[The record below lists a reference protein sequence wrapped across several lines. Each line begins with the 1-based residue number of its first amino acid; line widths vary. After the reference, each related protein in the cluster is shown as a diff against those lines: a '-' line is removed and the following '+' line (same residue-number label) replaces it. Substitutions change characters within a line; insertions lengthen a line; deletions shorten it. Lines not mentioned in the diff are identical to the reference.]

1 MSLNNIK
8 LPDIVIADLYR
19 QSLVEYDGPVN
30 SMATAVSAEPEPV
43 METQA
48 AVVETRPKVSEPI
61 PVETKPKVTEPVQE
75 KIKPAVSEPVQAETK
90 PKTSEPVGYKTLG
103 NNKQHIAIIVN
114 CPHDVFVPEADL
126 QFLTKMLSACKLNI
140 ADVAIVN
147 HAAVPI
153 AIEPLKQ
160 QLQPKY
166 ILLFGVEPGAV
177 QLPISFPAFKEQ
189 AYAGS
194 SYLFTPPLNE
204 LNQENDEAKQQ
215 KRKLWD
221 CLKRMFL

>member
-1 MSLNNIK
+1 MSLQNIK

-19 QSLVEYDGPVN
+19 QSLIQYDGEITEPPPVVVETN
-30 SMATAVSAEPEPV
+30 AVTAPPPVEKKPVEPKAPEPVKQPEIILPKAQEPEPV
-43 METQA
+43 KQPEINQPQA
-48 AVVETRPKVSEPI
+48 PVS
-61 PVETKPKVTEPVQE
+61 
-75 KIKPAVSEPVQAETK
+75 
-90 PKTSEPVGYKTLG
+90 YKTLG
-103 NNKQHIAIIVN
+103 NNKRQIAIVVN
-114 CPHDVFVPEADL
+114 FPNEVFLPEADL
-126 QFLTKMLSACKLNI
+126 QFLTKMISACKLNM

-147 HAAVPI
+147 HAAAQV

-166 ILLFGVEPGAV
+166 VLLFGVEPGTI

-194 SYLFTPPLNE
+194 TYLFTPPLNE
-204 LNQENDEAKQQ
+204 LNQENEEAKLL

-221 CLKRMFL
+221 CLKRIFL

>member
-1 MSLNNIK
+1 MSLQNIK

-19 QSLVEYDGPVN
+19 QSLIQYDGEI
-30 SMATAVSAEPEPV
+30 TEPPP
-43 METQA
+43 
-48 AVVETRPKVSEPI
+48 AVVETNAVTAPP
-61 PVETKPKVTEPVQE
+61 PVEKKPVEPKAPEPVKQPE
-75 KIKPAVSEPVQAETK
+75 IILSKAQAPEPVKQPEINQPQA
-90 PKTSEPVGYKTLG
+90 PVSYKTLG
-103 NNKQHIAIIVN
+103 NNKRQIAIVVN
-114 CPHDVFVPEADL
+114 FPNEVFLPEADL
-126 QFLTKMLSACKLNI
+126 QFLTKMISACKLNM

-147 HAAVPI
+147 HAAAPV

-166 ILLFGVEPGAV
+166 VLLFGVEPGTI

-194 SYLFTPPLNE
+194 TYLFTPPLNE
-204 LNQENDEAKQQ
+204 LNQENEEAKLL

-221 CLKRMFL
+221 CLKRIFL

>member
-1 MSLNNIK
+1 MSLQNIK
-8 LPDIVIADLYR
+8 LPDIVLADLYR
-19 QSLVEYDGPVN
+19 HSLIQYDGEIVTDTRPETVETNTVTTSPPVEN
-30 SMATAVSAEPEPV
+30 KAVEPKAPEPVKKPEIIVPKAQEPEPIKQP
-43 METQA
+43 ETIQPKAQA
-48 AVVETRPKVSEPI
+48 TVS
-61 PVETKPKVTEPVQE
+61 
-75 KIKPAVSEPVQAETK
+75 
-90 PKTSEPVGYKTLG
+90 YKTLG
-103 NNKQHIAIIVN
+103 NNKQQIAIVVN
-114 CPHDVFVPEADL
+114 FANEVFLPESDL
-126 QFLTKMLSACKLNI
+126 QFLTKMLSACKLNM

-147 HAAVPI
+147 HAAVPV

-166 ILLFGVEPGAV
+166 VLLFGVEPGTI

-194 SYLFTPPLNE
+194 TYLFTPLLNE
-204 LNQENDEAKQQ
+204 LNQENEEAKLM